1 MNTAKFS
8 PDVDVRTIQMEMR
21 VEKPETGEPPK
32 IVGYAAMFESLSQDL
47 GGFVEKIRRGAFAKS
62 LDSGADVRALFN
74 HDSNLI
80 LGRTTAGTLK
90 VREDDQGLAI
100 EIIPPD
106 TSYARD
112 LLVSLERGD
121 ISQMSFAFRTKVEE
135 WDTTREPALRTLV
148 EVELFD
154 VSPVTYPAYTQTSV
168 SVRSQLES
176 LERERA
182 LECLSRGQ
190 SDERE
195 AVDRLRARLEIAK
208 RKRK

>member
-1 MNTAKFS
+1 MNESKFS
-8 PDVDVRTIQMEMR
+8 PDVDVRTIKMEMR
-21 VEKPETGEPPK
+21 VDKPETGEPPR
-32 IVGYAAMFESLSQDL
+32 IVGYAAIFESLSQDL

-90 VREDDQGLAI
+90 VREDVQGLAI

-121 ISQMSFAFRTKVEE
+121 VSQMSFAFRTKVEE
-135 WDTTREPALRTLV
+135 WDTTKEPVLRTLV

-176 LERERA
+176 LERERV
-182 LECLSRGQ
+182 LEYLSRGQ